1 MSSTATANGNGAV
14 ASVIE
19 SMSAEAARAFGAEAA
34 AKQAES
40 SEKWTKWLGLTLTVL
55 GAYKQYDMYEKQG
68 ELYEAQRDAIGKA
81 SAIAESN
88 YYDLYKPQY
97 EWARNFLQNK
107 VDPYAWGILTDV
119 TKCLNSICEYVKDT
133 AIEIRAKA
141 KIPAIIAKRQA
152 LSRRTM
158 KSSQSGVCCDDNYRY
173 AELSASLMVQAISI
187 GERYEDDKKFKW
199 DGFYANRKSSAAQI
213 AQNMYSTGSNMLNGA
228 SSNIGNAT
236 SQIQAGANSGLAAVN
251 GMAASMNNQADFW
264 GGLGTLGGSMFGD
277 SRFNILDGFN
287 VGYGTNSN
295 VIQRSQQAVN
305 PYIGSSVQDTYMN
318 IGNRINMYGNV
329 TPQIMG

>member
-1 MSSTATANGNGAV
+1 MSTATASGNGAG

-19 SMSAEAARAFGAEAA
+19 AITPEAA
-34 AKQAES
+34 ANIGLEAAKIQAKS
-40 SEKWTKWLGLTLTVL
+40 SEKWTKWAGLTLTLL
-55 GAYKQYDMYEKQG
+55 GAYKQYDMYQKQG

-107 VDPYAWGILTDV
+107 VDPYAWGILNDV
-119 TKCLNSICEYVKDT
+119 TNCLNSICEYVKDT

-236 SQIQAGANSGLAAVN
+236 GQIQAGVNSGLAAVN
-251 GMAASMNNQADFW
+251 GMATSMNNQADFW
-264 GGLGTLGGSMFGD
+264 GGLGTLGGSIFGD
-277 SRFNILDGFN
+277 ARFNILDGYN
-287 VGYGTNSN
+287 IGYGTNSSIPQN
-295 VIQRSQQAVN
+295 NATQYTGVGAQEA
-305 PYIGSSVQDTYMN
+305 YMN

-329 TPQIMG
+329 NPQIMG

>member
-1 MSSTATANGNGAV
+1 MSSTATANGDGAG

-19 SMSAEAARAFGAEAA
+19 SMSVDAARAFGAEAA

-40 SEKWTKWLGLTLTVL
+40 SEKWTKWLGLTLALL

-264 GGLGTLGGSMFGD
+264 GNISGLGTMAATAGQ
-277 SRFNILDGFN
+277 FNILDGYN
-287 VGYGTNSN
+287 IGYGTNSN
-295 VIQRSQQAVN
+295 VIQSSQQAVN
-305 PYIGSSVQDTYMN
+305 PYIGSSVQGTYTN

>member
-1 MSSTATANGNGAV
+1 MSSTATANGDGAG

-19 SMSAEAARAFGAEAA
+19 SMSADAARAFGAEAA
-34 AKQAES
+34 AKQEES
-40 SEKWTKWLGLTLTVL
+40 SEKLTKWLGLTLTAL

-213 AQNMYSTGSNMLNGA
+213 AQNMYSTGSNMLTGA

-236 SQIQAGANSGLAAVN
+236 SQIQAGVNSGLAAVN

-264 GGLGTLGGSMFGD
+264 GGIANTGFSLFGND
-277 SRFNILDGFN
+277 QANRFNILDRYN
-287 VGYGTNSN
+287 IGYGTNSN
-295 VIQRSQQAVN
+295 LAVN
-305 PYIGSSVQDTYMN
+305 PYIGSSAQDSYMN
-318 IGNRINMYGNV
+318 IGNRIDMYRNV

>member
-1 MSSTATANGNGAV
+1 MSSTATANGNGAG

-19 SMSAEAARAFGAEAA
+19 AMSSDTARVFGAEVGQI
-34 AKQAES
+34 QADS
-40 SEKWTKWLGLTLTVL
+40 AEKWTKWLGLTLTAV

-213 AQNMYSTGSNMLNGA
+213 AQNMYSTGSNMLIGA

-236 SQIQAGANSGLAAVN
+236 GQIQAGVNSGLNAIN
-251 GMAASMNNQADFW
+251 GMATAMNNQADFW
-264 GGLGTLGGSMFGD
+264 GGIGNTGFSLFGND
-277 SRFNILDGFN
+277 QANRFNILDGYN
-287 VGYGTNSN
+287 IGYGTNSTIPQKN
-295 VIQRSQQAVN
+295 AS
-305 PYIGSSVQDTYMN
+305 PHIGSST
-318 IGNRINMYGNV
+318 
-329 TPQIMG
+329 TQIMG

>member
-1 MSSTATANGNGAV
+1 MSTATASGNGAG

-19 SMSAEAARAFGAEAA
+19 AITPEAA
-34 AKQAES
+34 ANIGLEAAKIQAES
-40 SEKWTKWLGLTLTVL
+40 SEKWTKWAGLTLTLL

-107 VDPYAWGILTDV
+107 VDPYAWGILNDV
-119 TKCLNSICEYVKDT
+119 TNCLNSICEYVKDT

-213 AQNMYSTGSNMLNGA
+213 AQNMYSTGSNMLTGA
-228 SSNIGNAT
+228 SSNITNAT
-236 SQIQAGANSGLAAVN
+236 QQIQAGVNSGLNAIN
-251 GMAASMNNQADFW
+251 GMATSMNNQADFW
-264 GGLGTLGGSMFGD
+264 GGVANTGFSLFGND
-277 SRFNILDGFN
+277 QANRFNILDGN
-287 VGYGTNSN
+287 NIGYGTNSSIPQN
-295 VIQRSQQAVN
+295 NATQYTGVGAQES
-305 PYIGSSVQDTYMN
+305 YMN

-329 TPQIMG
+329 NPQIMG

>member
-1 MSSTATANGNGAV
+1 MYTATAICNGAG

-19 SMSAEAARAFGAEAA
+19 AITPEAA
-34 AKQAES
+34 ANIGLEAAKIQAES
-40 SEKWTKWLGLTLTVL
+40 SEKWTNWAGLTLTLL

-107 VDPYAWGILTDV
+107 VDPYAWGILNDV
-119 TKCLNSICEYVKDT
+119 TNCLNSICEYVKDT

-158 KSSQSGVCCDDNYRY
+158 KSSQ
-173 AELSASLMVQAISI
+173 
-187 GERYEDDKKFKW
+187 
-199 DGFYANRKSSAAQI
+199 
-213 AQNMYSTGSNMLNGA
+213 
-228 SSNIGNAT
+228 
-236 SQIQAGANSGLAAVN
+236 
-251 GMAASMNNQADFW
+251 
-264 GGLGTLGGSMFGD
+264 
-277 SRFNILDGFN
+277 
-287 VGYGTNSN
+287 
-295 VIQRSQQAVN
+295 
-305 PYIGSSVQDTYMN
+305 
-318 IGNRINMYGNV
+318 
-329 TPQIMG
+329 

>member
-1 MSSTATANGNGAV
+1 MSTATASGDGAG

-19 SMSAEAARAFGAEAA
+19 AITPEAA
-34 AKQAES
+34 AQIGLDAAKIQAES
-40 SEKWTKWLGLTLTVL
+40 SEKWTKWAGLTLTLL

-199 DGFYANRKSSAAQI
+199 DGFYANRKSTAAQI

-236 SQIQAGANSGLAAVN
+236 GQIQAGVNSGLAAVN
-251 GMAASMNNQADFW
+251 GMATSMNNQADFW
-264 GGLGTLGGSMFGD
+264 GGVANTGFSLFGND
-277 SRFNILDGFN
+277 QANRFNILDGYN
-287 VGYGTNSN
+287 VGYGTNSSIPQN
-295 VIQRSQQAVN
+295 NATQYTGVGAQEA
-305 PYIGSSVQDTYMN
+305 YMN

-329 TPQIMG
+329 NPQIMG

>member
-1 MSSTATANGNGAV
+1 MSSTATANGDGAG

-19 SMSAEAARAFGAEAA
+19 SMSADAARAFGAEAA
-34 AKQAES
+34 EKQAKSTQE
-40 SEKWTKWLGLTLTVL
+40 WTKWLGLTLAAV

-236 SQIQAGANSGLAAVN
+236 SQIQAGVNSGLAAVN

-264 GGLGTLGGSMFGD
+264 GGLGTLGGSMFVD

-287 VGYGTNSN
+287 IGYGTNSN
-295 VIQRSQQAVN
+295 VIQSSQQAVN